1 MRIGGMIGL
10 IAALAAVGAFAQQ
23 PKQKEK
29 EAEGARE
36 LYYFA
41 VTKKDPLPPI
51 RRVAATRTTQVA
63 VAAPPSQRTDAPPPA
78 ASSGA
83 PAGAVHL
90 GFRYSLALV
99 NSASG
104 KSEAVDSDRVFQ
116 KGECLAIDFES
127 NRSGYLLSLIHI

>member
-51 RRVAATRTTQVA
+51 RRVVATRTTQVA
-63 VAAPPSQRTDAPPPA
+63 VAAPPSQRSTPYR
-78 ASSGA
+78 
-83 PAGAVHL
+83 L
-90 GFRYSLALV
+90 NL
-99 NSASG
+99 
-104 KSEAVDSDRVFQ
+104 DSI
-116 KGECLAIDFES
+116 E
-127 NRSGYLLSLIHI
+127 